1 MVPFGKTYKS
11 GEDVTDSKNKDWNK
25 KEFVYLHKTAALMK
39 KEVENKTVIIKNPS
53 EKMKAFIKKMEED
66 KISRRQELLKSGNYT
81 FTI

>member
-1 MVPFGKTYKS
+1 
-11 GEDVTDSKNKDWNK
+11 
-25 KEFVYLHKTAALMK
+25 MK

-66 KISRRQELLKSGNYT
+66 KRIRRQELLKSGNYT